1 MVLSRWK
8 EKYMTAQKYMNE
20 IYNAI
25 GDKLINPSSIYFGR
39 DGHIRLAR
47 EIGPALDDFQEKDQ
61 QEIVHGSYSY
71 IYVRCCNLK
80 PILDAKEWQ
89 KAMFEAKRKHVE

>member
-1 MVLSRWK
+1 
-8 EKYMTAQKYMNE
+8 MTAKEYMNKM
-20 IYNAI
+20 YNAI

-39 DGHIRLAR
+39 EGHVRLAR
-47 EIGPALDDFQEKDQ
+47 EIGPALLDFSEKARK
-61 QEIVHGSYSY
+61 EIVHGSYSI

-89 KAMFEAKRKHVE
+89 KIMLNSEEEYLRNIVVDC